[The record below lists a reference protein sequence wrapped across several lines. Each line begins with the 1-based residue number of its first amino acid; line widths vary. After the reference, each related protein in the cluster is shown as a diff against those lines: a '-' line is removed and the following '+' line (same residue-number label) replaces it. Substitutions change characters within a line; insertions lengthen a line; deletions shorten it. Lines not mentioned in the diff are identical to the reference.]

1 MVTATLLKIPA
12 EGFTHTALC
21 LSSGSQPVRGDICE
35 FARKGGQVES
45 WNFILERFKEICR
58 RLKRQRRYLKIKPGA
73 APQEFKSPCK
83 QAVKA
88 RFNWR

>member
-45 WNFILERFKEICR
+45 WNFILAES
-58 RLKRQRRYLKIKPGA
+58 LT
-73 APQEFKSPCK
+73 
-83 QAVKA
+83 
-88 RFNWR
+88 